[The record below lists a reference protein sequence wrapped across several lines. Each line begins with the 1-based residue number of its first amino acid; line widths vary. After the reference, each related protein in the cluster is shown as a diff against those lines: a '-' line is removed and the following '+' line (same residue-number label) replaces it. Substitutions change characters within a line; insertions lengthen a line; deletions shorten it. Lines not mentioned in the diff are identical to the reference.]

1 MANLVLL
8 HTKPSYYYSFSAF
21 SRDPSSSSSSSFN
34 YRPAV
39 ILPVKSTIC
48 TSFLWLFPLSHD
60 VFEPCLVISVC
71 VYLYIYIYIYHR
83 VWGTILVITRSWS
96 LLWESMGYPQWL
108 PRSPGLIGWGMLL
121 VCSTR
126 ITGGEL
132 SVPAPFSI
140 GISCNI
146 IHLKMTELSNL
157 LIFLFL
163 CNVFN
168 MRNGWIQVVICF
180 LLSR

>member
-71 VYLYIYIYIYHR
+71 VYLYIYIYIYITGFGEQFWWLPEVGAYFER
-83 VWGTILVITRSWS
+83 VWDIHSGCQGLQGWLAEECCWFARLE
-96 LLWESMGYPQWL
+96 LLAGNSPSP
-108 PRSPGLIGWGMLL
+108 PRSRL
-121 VCSTR
+121 VYHVT
-126 ITGGEL
+126 L
-132 SVPAPFSI
+132 F
-140 GISCNI
+140 ISKWPSC
-146 IHLKMTELSNL
+146 
-157 LIFLFL
+157 
-163 CNVFN
+163 
-168 MRNGWIQVVICF
+168 QIC
-180 LLSR
+180 